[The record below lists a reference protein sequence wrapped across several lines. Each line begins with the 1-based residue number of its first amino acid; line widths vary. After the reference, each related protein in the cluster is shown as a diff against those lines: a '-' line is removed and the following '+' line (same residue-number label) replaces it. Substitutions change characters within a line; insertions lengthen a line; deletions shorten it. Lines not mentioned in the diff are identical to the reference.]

1 MKKLWRSGMID
12 KKVLKEREQE
22 EYVNRLE
29 RTILEL
35 RREPPEPEPLH
46 RRYGIKLASNNKAY
60 FFELKDEDKDNYWL
74 AQHRRDVNINP
85 LTPAEF
91 VKKWGDYD
99 AIKQGDNV
107 TLEFGEGQIICAPRG
122 SLKDITHYESHSYNK
137 KNHS

>member
-12 KKVLKEREQE
+12 KKVLREREQA

-35 RREPPEPEPLH
+35 SKPDIDDL
-46 RRYGIKLASNNKAY
+46 IN
-60 FFELKDEDKDNYWL
+60 DTVDK
-74 AQHRRDVNINP
+74 P

-107 TLEFGEGQIICAPRG
+107 TLEFGEGQSFVR
-122 SLKDITHYESHSYNK
+122 LKDSINDTYSRWL
-137 KNHS
+137 KNRKPYDSDIKFEKNTLNEIRKTKGFKEK